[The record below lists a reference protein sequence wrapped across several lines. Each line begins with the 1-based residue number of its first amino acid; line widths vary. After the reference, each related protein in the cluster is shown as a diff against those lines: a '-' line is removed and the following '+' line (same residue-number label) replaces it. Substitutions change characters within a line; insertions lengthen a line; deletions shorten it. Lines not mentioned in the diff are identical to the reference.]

1 MEAAHQCSKCQ
12 TSLEEGAIFCNSCG
26 YPEGGTEEDKAK
38 YYHSIKLKKDIV
50 EDGHKKMKSVR
61 ILLMV
66 LAGFN
71 VAFGLFYL
79 TDPLTFADAIGSF
92 IAAGLFLGCIIW
104 VNKQPLTG
112 VIAAFMFWILLQ
124 LSVVLVDP
132 ALLFNG
138 ILLKII
144 FIGIFIKGISSAK
157 DAKKYTGQL
166 KEMNAI

>member
-1 MEAAHQCSKCQ
+1 
-12 TSLEEGAIFCNSCG
+12 
-26 YPEGGTEEDKAK
+26 
-38 YYHSIKLKKDIV
+38 
-50 EDGHKKMKSVR
+50 
-61 ILLMV
+61 
-66 LAGFN
+66 
-71 VAFGLFYL
+71 
-79 TDPLTFADAIGSF
+79 
-92 IAAGLFLGCIIW
+92 
-104 VNKQPLTG
+104 
-112 VIAAFMFWILLQ
+112 MFWILLQ